1 MFKISP
7 RRSTAVVNVMIAIV
21 ITLTVNFSYLI
32 SMIVEQREGS
42 EQQQMREQTERRKPE
57 CNGILHISRDGY
69 GYLISQTNFSPEYP
83 DSVRTDS
90 IYVRSQT
97 IRFYKVGRIRSLL
110 SNLP

>member
-69 GYLISQTNFSPEYP
+69 GYLISQTNFSPE
-83 DSVRTDS
+83 
-90 IYVRSQT
+90 
-97 IRFYKVGRIRSLL
+97 
-110 SNLP
+110 